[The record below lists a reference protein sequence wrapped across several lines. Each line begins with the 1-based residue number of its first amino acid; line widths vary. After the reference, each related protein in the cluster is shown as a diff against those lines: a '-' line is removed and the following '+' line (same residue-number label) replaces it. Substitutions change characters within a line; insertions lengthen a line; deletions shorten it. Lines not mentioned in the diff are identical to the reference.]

1 MHHNIKLI
9 HQLMII
15 RKTATRP
22 GRRGHITGRRGT
34 IRRTESE
41 QPRHIPA
48 IRHIRDTLTLDRIP
62 LALGKRASLKTSAVS
77 FRPDPV
83 EILVR
88 FDMESTLVPGCTD
101 FDGAAGGTSASLGS
115 Y

>member
-22 GRRGHITGRRGT
+22 RRRRHITGRSGTVRGA
-34 IRRTESE
+34 ESE
-41 QPRHIPA
+41 LPRHIPA
-48 IRHIRDTLTLDRIP
+48 VRHIRDALTLDRIP
-62 LALGKRASLKTSAVS
+62 LALGKRASLKTSAVP
-77 FRPDPV
+77 FRPVPV

-88 FDMESTLVPGCTD
+88 FDMESALVPG
-101 FDGAAGGTSASLGS
+101 
-115 Y
+115 